1 MISNMSEHTSYA
13 SSVVNIMLLGFG
25 LGITFPAHNIAVQN
39 AAPFRFM
46 GVAISAGQFCRSIGG
61 AFGLAVMGSIM
72 TSRFASFFLSNVPS
86 SVKGVVPV
94 EKLNSLANNPQALV
108 SYDAQRELQIM
119 IVDEGSLG
127 AGIFNETLQAMR
139 LALSLSI
146 SEIFIISF
154 VVLLVAVGVTIFI
167 KEIPLDEGRRKID
180 EGVTTD
186 E

>member
-1 MISNMSEHTSYA
+1 
-13 SSVVNIMLLGFG
+13 
-25 LGITFPAHNIAVQN
+25 
-39 AAPFRFM
+39 
-46 GVAISAGQFCRSIGG
+46 
-61 AFGLAVMGSIM
+61 
-72 TSRFASFFLSNVPS
+72 
-86 SVKGVVPV
+86 
-94 EKLNSLANNPQALV
+94 
-108 SYDAQRELQIM
+108 M

-139 LALSLSI
+139 FALSLSI

>member
-1 MISNMSEHTSYA
+1 M
-13 SSVVNIMLLGFG
+13 V
-25 LGITFPAHNIAVQN
+25 
-39 AAPFRFM
+39 
-46 GVAISAGQFCRSIGG
+46 VAISACQFCISIGG

-72 TSRFASFFLSNVPS
+72 TSRFASFFLSNVHS

-119 IVDEGSLG
+119 IGDEGSLG

-139 LALSLSI
+139 FALSLSI